1 MAFVLHKYSVFMQ
14 SIYRLKDIVK
24 AAGEI
29 LRPRL
34 VLLKT
39 EYNYSIL
46 FCFVIPKERIL
57 HTWQNLL

>member
-1 MAFVLHKYSVFMQ
+1 MAFVLHKYLIFMQ

-24 AAGEI
+24 AAGEEI
-29 LRPRL
+29 RPRL

-46 FCFVIPKERIL
+46 FCFVILKERIL